1 MAAPPAAPLTLRH
14 DSRRSRMRE
23 VRRRLQRHQRTA
35 IRLRERRTKRMPR
48 TATHHRT
55 IYIYN
60 ERHTRTR
67 TDSSLTPTIRTST
80 TLPVSRRLRLRLP
93 HRHQHVAHHMATTH
107 RTVAESHST
116 AHRLRH
122 TRSWHRHGS
131 TLRQRHHARRRL
143 PCCHQH
149 HNRQAIP
156 ENKDMRRHHLSGI
169 RHHSLLHL
177 LRSMAVEHRR
187 TRHTLRHVLRRN
199 SSQDNIATPRMVRQ
213 TTALPSRLP
222 PLHLRSRKKNIKK
235 QTPSPPPHLKRGF
248 FLQRQRHH
256 AAVFLF
262 SPPPYP
268 KSVPSRPC
276 AVASPRRRF
285 SFLPSA
291 LAQKCSHPSLCGGVS
306 TPPSRFIAFTL
317 LKLQGD
323 VNKR

>member
-222 PLHLRSRKKNIKK
+222 PLHLRSRKKNIQKL
-235 QTPSPPPHLKRGF
+235 TTSPPPPQKGL
-248 FLQRQRHH
+248 L
-256 AAVFLF
+256 
-262 SPPPYP
+262 
-268 KSVPSRPC
+268 PST
-276 AVASPRRRF
+276 AASPRRRF

-291 LAQKCSHPSLCGGVS
+291 LSQKRSLPSLCGGVS
-306 TPPSRFIAFTL
+306 APPFFFSPLRISPKVFPPVLVRRRFYAAVTFHRLYPPKATGRC
-317 LKLQGD
+317 K
-323 VNKR
+323 